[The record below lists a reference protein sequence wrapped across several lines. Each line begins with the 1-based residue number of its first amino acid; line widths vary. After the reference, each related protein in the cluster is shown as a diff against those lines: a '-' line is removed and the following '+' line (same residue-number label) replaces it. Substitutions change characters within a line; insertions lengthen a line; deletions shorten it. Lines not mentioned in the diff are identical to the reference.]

1 MVYAYSSSSS
11 LLGGQSLGRGI
22 IVLLTFTLGI
32 VVVNVTAQQSE
43 LCSTYIDSC
52 NGCLENSCAWVPVA
66 GCLESCNVITEDVS
80 CYSTEDFPES
90 ITTEEICSNYM
101 AMEASNIDLCNSQT
115 DCTTC
120 LDTTFVDG
128 VDGGTTTTNTCK
140 WFHFDCCIESYCGHE
155 CNGMGCGAL
164 TCDAVAVVDG
174 NNDDEDIAWG
184 TIESIA
190 IPRGRSQTQVTL
202 ATAGNWVLLKGIDS
216 TIAKTATIVGKN
228 AASKS
233 SSDGKE
239 DGSKND
245 DNFDNENDPVHI
257 FSPLKFPLAGG
268 ESTMKI
274 ALEPLNPAELPKM
287 IQGLRCVSKAYPMV
301 KTRVEESGEHVLFG
315 TGELYMDCV
324 LHDLRHVYGDVEV
337 KVADPSIALRE
348 TVIETSSLKCFAE
361 TTNKKNKL
369 TFISEPMD
377 DGLAEK
383 LESGK
388 VKLQDWDQR
397 KIGRFFQSQYGWDL
411 LSSRSVWAF
420 GDSPTC
426 GPNLLLDD
434 TLPSEVDKTLLDSC
448 RGSIVQGFQWATR
461 EGPLCEEPVRGTK
474 IKILEVSLADK
485 PIYRGGGQII
495 PTCRRTVHSA
505 LLTATPRLM
514 EPIYRVEIQCP
525 AELVSSIAPVLKRR
539 RGHIVQDRP
548 ISGTLLYNVRGYIPV
563 LDSFG
568 FETDLRTYTPGR
580 AMVHSVFDHW
590 AVVPGDPLDKNI
602 LLHPLEPSP
611 PHVLAREL
619 LLKTRRRKGL
629 SEDVSIDKFFDAAM
643 KEHMATTE
651 DELKNPGMKMKTMVE
666 EMEEG
671 EETMA

>member
-1 MVYAYSSSSS
+1 MAAKGKIARCYSGPLDAPFVKDMVECRSDSKVDKLIMHVTKLYGSSDAGSYSSFDAFARIYSGTCVPGQRVQI
-11 LLGGQSLGRGI
+11 LGEG
-22 IVLLTFTLGI
+22 
-32 VVVNVTAQQSE
+32 
-43 LCSTYIDSC
+43 
-52 NGCLENSCAWVPVA
+52 
-66 GCLESCNVITEDVS
+66 
-80 CYSTEDFPES
+80 
-90 ITTEEICSNYM
+90 
-101 AMEASNIDLCNSQT
+101 
-115 DCTTC
+115 
-120 LDTTFVDG
+120 
-128 VDGGTTTTNTCK
+128 
-140 WFHFDCCIESYCGHE
+140 YCP
-155 CNGMGCGAL
+155 
-164 TCDAVAVVDG
+164 

-233 SSDGKE
+233 GSSSDGKE
-239 DGSKND
+239 DN

-568 FETDLRTYTPGR
+568 FETDLRTYTQGR